1 MKDIMTIRSFEKK
14 DLLEA
19 AKFCRANME
28 FDSMPDFLFE
38 EKTIF
43 DKDLNPS
50 TTLIAEEENQIVGF
64 MMGVVRT
71 LSTGRCGY
79 IKLMA
84 VKSDQRRKGIASKLY
99 EIIHQSFIELGC
111 ERERIYESHPNYFT
125 PGIDPRYTEAI
136 CFVERK
142 GFKKFGDT
150 SNLLCDLVTQDF
162 STIEEEKQIIK
173 HNLIV
178 KRAEKN
184 EFEPTIEFLQNDFT
198 AWVPEVTR
206 AFQNDP
212 ISVHICLHKGKVV
225 GFSAYDTN
233 NLNTGWFGPMG
244 TSPTLRGKN
253 IGGILLKRCL
263 ADQKAQGHQFAIIPW
278 VGPIPFY
285 MHYCSSKVQ
294 RVFWRYEKLLN

>member
-1 MKDIMTIRSFEKK
+1 MKIRQLTKK
-14 DLLEA
+14 DLQEA
-19 AKFCRANME
+19 AKFCRMNME

-38 EKTIF
+38 EKTF
-43 DKDLNPS
+43 LDNDFGPEMA
-50 TTLIAEEENQIVGF
+50 LIAEENDQTIGF
-64 MMGVVRT
+64 MMGVVRP
-71 LSTGRCGY
+71 LQTGKCGY

-84 VKSDQRRKGIASKLY
+84 VKSDRRREGIASKLY
-99 EIIHQSFIELGC
+99 DVIHQKFIQLGC
-111 ERERIYESHPNYFT
+111 ERERIYESHPNYLM

-162 STIEEEKQIIK
+162 STDKEEQKLIDYK
-173 HNLIV
+173 LIV
-178 KRAEKN
+178 KRAESKDL
-184 EFEPTIEFLQNDFT
+184 EATLEFLRNDFA

-212 ISVHICLHKGKVV
+212 ISVHICIHEGEVV

-285 MHYCSSKVQ
+285 MHYCNSKVQ